1 MSLRTLD
8 LNLLRV
14 FDEVMKERSLT
25 RAAGKLAM
33 TQPAVSNAISRLR
46 DALGDE
52 LVTRS
57 GYGVEPTA
65 RASALWPAVREAL
78 TTLDKAIYPGTF
90 QPENSTETFRLAMAD
105 ATASVLV
112 SGLVQ
117 ILGEEAPGVSLRILP
132 LTTRDPRTLLDNDQA
147 NVAIGYFP
155 VASSAIKLHAMQDDA
170 ADAYGTQPIYQGPY
184 VCIMRKNHPL
194 ARYKEISLDQFCD
207 ARHLLVSFSGRPFG
221 FSDQSLAQLGRKR
234 RVVMTV
240 NQFFTAG
247 QVVVKS
253 DLLSVMPLHFI
264 GATGFGDQLEI
275 RPLPFKMDAASI
287 DAVWSRRYDTDPAH
301 RWLLEIISRS
311 MTSSQNDALMPLS
324 PGAQGIGAN

>member
-1 MSLRTLD
+1 MPFRTLD

-46 DALGDE
+46 DSLGDE

-57 GYGVEPTA
+57 GYGVEPTN
-65 RASALWPAVREAL
+65 RANALWPAVREAL
-78 TTLDKAIYPGTF
+78 TTLDKAIYPGVF

-117 ILGEEAPGVSLRILP
+117 ILADEAPGVSLRILP
-132 LTTRDPRTLLDNDQA
+132 LTTRDPRNLLDQDQA

-170 ADAYGTQPIYQGPY
+170 ADTYGSQPIYEGPY
-184 VCIMRKNHPL
+184 VCIMRKDHPL
-194 ARYKEISLDQFCD
+194 AKHKRMSLDEFCN

-221 FSDQSLAQLGRKR
+221 FSDQALAELGRKR

-247 QVVVKS
+247 QVVVNS
-253 DLLSVMPLHFI
+253 DLLSVMPQHFL
-264 GATGFGDQLEI
+264 GATGFGDQLAV
-275 RPLPFKMDAASI
+275 RPLPFKMNAATI
-287 DAVWSRRYDTDPAH
+287 DVVWSRRRDTDPAH
-301 RWLLEIISRS
+301 RWLLEIISRA
-311 MTSSQNDALMPLS
+311 MQSSRNDGLVPLQS
-324 PGAQGIGAN
+324 VE